1 MIKCRLLVLLV
12 FFSCI
17 GGAVSAQSV
26 KELQKKKSGILNELS
41 VTQDLIKKSEKDKE
55 VSLSKLL
62 LLRSQVN
69 SRKRL
74 IDNLSQEIAA
84 LNVEIVEGEL
94 RLSTLGLELNDL
106 KVAYASLVTAAYK
119 TRYNQQRMIFIF
131 SAKDFNQAYLRM
143 RYFREFSSLIKRKGD
158 DIVATSQEVT
168 KELNAVKLK
177 RQSLSSAIE
186 ARNKEVTSLSIAEKS
201 VNVMVQQL
209 QKRSSELRDEQKRLT
224 QESMRIEKE
233 IANLLAEERRKASSN
248 GKIIYSPVDMKVSSK
263 FEDNRGKFPAPL
275 ENGVVI
281 EGFGEHNHPVLAHVK
296 VKSNGVKIV
305 SSSGSTVYSIFNGQ
319 VSRVISIPGLNKIV
333 IIRHGKFLS
342 VYSNL
347 TQVFVKVGDNIAIG
361 QSLGMVKQGS
371 FLQFEI
377 WKEDQPLDPEVWLR
391 K

>member
-1 MIKCRLLVLLV
+1 MIKCRLLVFLV

-347 TQVFVKVGDNIAIG
+347 TQVFVKVGDSIAIG

>member
-1 MIKCRLLVLLV
+1 MIRCRLLVLLV

-347 TQVFVKVGDNIAIG
+347 TQVFVKVGDSIAIG

>member
-1 MIKCRLLVLLV
+1 MIRCRLFVLLV
-12 FFSCI
+12 FFSSI

-347 TQVFVKVGDNIAIG
+347 TQVFVKVGDSIAIG

>member
-1 MIKCRLLVLLV
+1 M
-12 FFSCI
+12 
-17 GGAVSAQSV
+17 
-26 KELQKKKSGILNELS
+26 
-41 VTQDLIKKSEKDKE
+41 
-55 VSLSKLL
+55 
-62 LLRSQVN
+62 
-69 SRKRL
+69 
-74 IDNLSQEIAA
+74 
-84 LNVEIVEGEL
+84 
-94 RLSTLGLELNDL
+94 
-106 KVAYASLVTAAYK
+106 
-119 TRYNQQRMIFIF
+119 
-131 SAKDFNQAYLRM
+131 
-143 RYFREFSSLIKRKGD
+143 
-158 DIVATSQEVT
+158 
-168 KELNAVKLK
+168 NAFKIK

>member
-1 MIKCRLLVLLV
+1 MIRCRLLVLLV

-106 KVAYASLVTAAYK
+106 KIAYASLVTAAYK

>member
-1 MIKCRLLVLLV
+1 MIRCRLFVLLV
-12 FFSCI
+12 FFSSI

-186 ARNKEVTSLSIAEKS
+186 ARNKEVSSLSIAEKS

-347 TQVFVKVGDNIAIG
+347 TQVFVKVGDSIAIG

>member
-1 MIKCRLLVLLV
+1 MIKCRLLLLLI
-12 FFSCI
+12 FFFGI
-17 GGAVSAQSV
+17 GCAVSGQSV
-26 KELQKKKSGILNELS
+26 KELQKRKSGILNELS

-55 VSLSKLL
+55 VSMSKLL

-158 DIVATSQEVT
+158 DIVATSLEVS
-168 KELNAVKLK
+168 KELTAVKLK

-186 ARNKEVTSLSIAEKS
+186 ARNIEVSSLSIAEKS
-201 VNVMVQQL
+201 VNLMVQQL

-248 GKIIYSPVDMKVSSK
+248 GKIIYSPGDIKVSSK

-296 VKSNGVKIV
+296 VKSNGVKVV
-305 SSSGSTVYSIFNGQ
+305 SSSGSTVYNIFNGQ

-361 QSLGMVKQGS
+361 QSLGSVKQGS

>member
-41 VTQDLIKKSEKDKE
+41 VTQDLIRKSEKDKE

-158 DIVATSQEVT
+158 DIVITSNEVT

-177 RQSLSSAIE
+177 RQSLKSAID
-186 ARNKEVTSLSIAEKS
+186 ARNKEIASLSNEEKS

-224 QESMRIEKE
+224 QESLRIEKE

>member
-168 KELNAVKLK
+168 KELNTVKLK

>member
-1 MIKCRLLVLLV
+1 MIRCRLFVLLV
-12 FFSCI
+12 FFSSI

-186 ARNKEVTSLSIAEKS
+186 ARNNEVSSLSIAEKS

-347 TQVFVKVGDNIAIG
+347 TQVFVKVGDSIAIG

>member
-41 VTQDLIKKSEKDKE
+41 VTQDLIRKSEKDKE

-233 IANLLAEERRKASSN
+233 IANLLAEERRKSSSN